1 MKVSWCAFSKHDN
14 NLQTCDKVSNTHN
27 KSYNQEFINIVC
39 GEYFYI
45 RIFDLS
51 VWRDEYISVM
61 TKQDSV
67 TPVLRIMVKI
77 MYD

>member
-1 MKVSWCAFSKHDN
+1 MTTTCKHVIRFQALGSTLD
-14 NLQTCDKVSNTHN
+14 S

-39 GEYFYI
+39 GEYLCI
-45 RIFDLS
+45 RIFDLL

-61 TKQDSV
+61 TRQDSV